1 MKPTARGYAIVTA
14 LAVFIGLPLLFYALG
29 DTPRRSIL
37 KEALS
42 ILTLLSFTL
51 MLGQFF
57 LARGNETILSLF
69 RPRQIRRVHKA
80 IAYSAVGVM
89 LAHPSLIVL
98 PRYFEA
104 GVKPWDAFIIM
115 ITTVDSLGVLL
126 GMGAWVLL
134 LVLAVTSWFRITL
147 IQRFHIKIP
156 AWRYFHGGLA
166 VVFVTMAIWHAIELG
181 RHTDTAMATFFITLA
196 LIGVALLVGQYWG
209 AAAKR
214 PTPTPISDGAQP

>member
-1 MKPTARGYAIVTA
+1 MKVTAKGYAIVTA

-69 RPRQIRRVHKA
+69 RPRQIRGVHKV
-80 IAYSAVGVM
+80 IAYGAVGVM
-89 LAHPSLIVL
+89 LAHPFLIVL

-104 GVKPWDAFIIM
+104 GVRPWDAFIIVV
-115 ITTVDSLGVLL
+115 TTFDSLGILL

-134 LVLAVTSWFRITL
+134 LVLAGTSLFRIRL
-147 IQRFHIKIP
+147 IQRLQIRFP
-156 AWRYFHGGLA
+156 AWRYFHGVLA
-166 VVFVTMAIWHAIELG
+166 VVFATLAIWHAIELG
-181 RHTDTAMATFFITLA
+181 RHTDTAIATFFITLA
-196 LIGVALLVGQYWG
+196 LTGTTLLARQYWRG
-209 AAAKR
+209 VSKKPEPAL
-214 PTPTPISDGAQP
+214 ISEGAQT